1 MVRSKKELQLIIAH
15 FDKFPLVTC
24 KFSDYLLFKQYFEIL
39 TKQRHLTKNDFL
51 KILGLKNGL
60 NLGLSDKLKEAFPN
74 TIPINRPQYVFKGI
88 PDNSWVAGFTSGDG
102 SFYLKVLQQKS
113 KFTENVSNIVR
124 LNFKICL
131 NIREEEV
138 LKGLFNFFKLHQ
150 DKIFDLLTEDQK
162 TKLEIKS
169 PPIYT
174 SFKESTVSLH
184 ISKFSDIINIIIP
197 FFEQYPIIGQKNLDF
212 LDFKIVSELVKT
224 KSHLTSEG
232 FKKIEEINSQMNQRR
247 PWS

>member
-1 MVRSKKELQLIIAH
+1 M
-15 FDKFPLVTC
+15 
-24 KFSDYLLFKQYFEIL
+24 
-39 TKQRHLTKNDFL
+39 
-51 KILGLKNGL
+51 
-60 NLGLSDKLKEAFPN
+60 
-74 TIPINRPQYVFKGI
+74 
-88 PDNSWVAGFTSGDG
+88 
-102 SFYLKVLQQKS
+102 
-113 KFTENVSNIVR
+113 SNIVR

-247 PWS
+247 P